1 MASHEKVEYVYII
14 DSIFVNTK
22 SILKILAPKRKVF
35 NGQYLYRK
43 TLL

>member
-1 MASHEKVEYVYII
+1 MASHEKVYII
-14 DSIFVNTK
+14 NNIFVNTQ

-35 NGQYLYRK
+35 NVQYIYGK